1 LRRQENIRLPGEAGF
16 KPTILHPSWAGFMTL
31 ATEIPAAGKRDI
43 WIAEENRPCMTQ
55 VNKCLTEEMKTDWK
69 FGDFQQNKW
78 NKWSSSRIT
87 VLKKMLGVGIL
98 IETWKSSVVKL
109 AVRLSCQGTQT
120 AVGRCCGTL
129 LILQY

>member
-1 LRRQENIRLPGEAGF
+1 LIPKITTNQTDAGLEKDCLLQENIRLPGEAGF

-98 IETWKSSVVKL
+98 IETWKSCMVWEENR
-109 AVRLSCQGTQT
+109 VR
-120 AVGRCCGTL
+120 
-129 LILQY
+129 